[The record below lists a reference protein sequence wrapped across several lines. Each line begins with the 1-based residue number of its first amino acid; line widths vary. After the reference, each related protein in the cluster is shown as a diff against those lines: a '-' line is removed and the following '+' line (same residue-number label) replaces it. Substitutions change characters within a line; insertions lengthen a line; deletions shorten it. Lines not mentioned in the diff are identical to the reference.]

1 MGDLSMPRSNR
12 RSAESLSAAAA
23 AFVLA
28 TFFLGRGAPATAADA
43 SPPPASA
50 SALAVLSI
58 AINGAPEPG
67 IAYVVK
73 RPAGLLLD
81 TATLVRLEIVYKN
94 EDVVDFE
101 GGHYVPLTSI
111 RGVSGTI
118 AEQEQRLELTIDPN
132 AMPASRIK
140 YGIAPPQ
147 MAQTPN
153 WGGFFNYSLFGYT
166 GLDGGS
172 FKGNSS
178 YVSGAFDA
186 VAFGPIGT
194 FETTFI
200 TNPVGN
206 VQSTGQNVVVLDTN
220 WRWDDPARLHTVIV
234 GDAITAPGW
243 WGNAVRFGGVQ
254 YSSNFSLQP
263 GFITYPLLSVS
274 GISTVPTAAEIYTNN
289 VRMGAQNV
297 PAGPF
302 TITNLPALN
311 GAGEL
316 QVVVNNAFGQQQVIS
331 QPFYVTTQLLKPGLS
346 EFSYSLGSER
356 FNYGVDNLDYRGY
369 LGSAFYRYGVNDS
382 LSVQAR
388 AEADNHV
395 RGVGVGTDWV
405 VGTFGVLSAGI
416 AGSNAS
422 GNQDGHNGTGERY
435 LLGFSRQT
443 QTWSVAV
450 QSTWASNN
458 FRQIG
463 DTTLVQTRDSLATA
477 GVNLPGDA
485 GSITLA
491 WSGTHYHDYGPID
504 PNVPRQNGPLNLYAA
519 SYSLG
524 LGKYGFV
531 TLSASRSDGISKS
544 SQVAL
549 LYSIPLGSTNG
560 SSDTSA
566 TFGVQRERQDDK
578 SSTIGTFDLQ
588 HPLPVGQGFG
598 YYAHA
603 ETDKIFTAGASYYGN
618 YGRYTLEGSSAN
630 GSSAAR
636 GSISGGIGTVGGQ
649 VFVAPPID
657 QSFALVETGD
667 VAGVHVLQ
675 ENFDAGVTG
684 SNGSVILPRVPS
696 NTPINI
702 AVDPLSIP
710 LDATI
715 GKTEQKIV
723 LLNRT
728 GIVVSFKALRERN
741 ALIRIVLPDGAPL
754 PAGAYAQVPG
764 RDERFPVAN
773 GGEVFITDLTDRQ
786 DIEIFYRGKACQL
799 SIALEK
805 NSPPVAD
812 LGPFEC
818 TLH

>member
-1 MGDLSMPRSNR
+1 
-12 RSAESLSAAAA
+12 
-23 AFVLA
+23 
-28 TFFLGRGAPATAADA
+28 
-43 SPPPASA
+43 
-50 SALAVLSI
+50 
-58 AINGAPEPG
+58 
-67 IAYVVK
+67 
-73 RPAGLLLD
+73 
-81 TATLVRLEIVYKN
+81 
-94 EDVVDFE
+94 
-101 GGHYVPLTSI
+101 
-111 RGVSGTI
+111 
-118 AEQEQRLELTIDPN
+118 LTIDPN
-132 AMPASRIK
+132 AMPASRVK
-140 YGIAPPQ
+140 YDLTAPQ
-147 MAQTPN
+147 LAQTPN
-153 WGGFFNYSLFGYT
+153 WGGFLNYSLFGYT
-166 GLDGGS
+166 GLNGG
-172 FKGNSS
+172 FLKGNST
-178 YVSGAFDA
+178 YVSGAFEA

-194 FETTFI
+194 FDTTFI

-206 VQSTGQNVVVLDTN
+206 VQRSGQDVVLQDAS
-220 WRWDDPARLHTVIV
+220 WRWDDPAHLRTFIV

-263 GFITYPLLSVS
+263 GFITFPLLSVS
-274 GISTVPTAAEIYTNN
+274 GIATVPTAAEIYANN

-331 QPFYVTTQLLKPGLS
+331 QPFYVTSQLLKPGLS

-356 FNYGVDNLDYRGY
+356 FNYGVENLDYHGY
-369 LGSAFYRYGVNDS
+369 IGSAYYRYGVNDG
-382 LSVQAR
+382 LTVEGR
-388 AEADNHV
+388 AEADNYV
-395 RGVGVGTDWV
+395 RGIGVGADWV
-405 VGTFGVLSAGI
+405 VGLFGVLSTGVA
-416 AGSNAS
+416 ASSAS

-443 QTWSVAV
+443 QAWSVAV
-450 QSTWASNN
+450 QSTWATNN

-463 DTTLVQTRDSLATA
+463 DTSFVQTRASRASV

-491 WSGTHYHDYGPID
+491 WAGTYYHDYGPID
-504 PNVPRQNGPLNLYAA
+504 PNVPPQNGPLNLYAA

-531 TLSASRSDGISKS
+531 TLSASRSQGISNS

-549 LYSIPLGSTNG
+549 LYSIPLGSTG
-560 SSDTSA
+560 GPSDTSA
-566 TFGVQRERQDDK
+566 TFGVQRQRQDDTN
-578 SSTIGTFDLQ
+578 STIGTLDVQ

-598 YYAHA
+598 YYLHA
-603 ETDKIFTAGASYYGN
+603 TTDKVFTGGGSYYGN

-630 GSSAAR
+630 GSSAIR

-649 VFVAPPID
+649 VFAAPPID
-657 QSFALVETGD
+657 QSFALVEAGD
-667 VAGVHVLQ
+667 VAGVRVLQ

-684 SNGSVILPRVPS
+684 TNGTVILPRIPS

-728 GIVVSFKALRERN
+728 GIVVSFKARRERN
-741 ALIRIVLPDGAPL
+741 ALIRIVLPDGSPL
-754 PAGAYAQVPG
+754 PPGAYAQVPG

-786 DIEIFYRGKACQL
+786 DVDFFYRGKGCRL
-799 SIALEK
+799 GIALEK
-805 NSPPVAD
+805 DSPPVAD

-818 TLH
+818 ALH